1 MIDSIQTN
9 GALVIFSAAATTQHA
24 SVTKPEH
31 AAALE
36 AHFRG
41 KFSAAAGGRLVTLS
55 GAYKGQEEISYIV
68 PHADYLEIL
77 RDGLLNSVLR
87 SEETALILTARRDVR
102 GRREALLINPVTFA
116 AVADLGYLGNV
127 PEKFARQCDGWS
139 YDGASYFVAMSADD
153 WRQYEA
159 IEASGD
165 GAALLRPD
173 WRELRRAW
181 VNPAHVAAAPVADLE
196 ALANA

>member
-9 GALVIFSAAATTQHA
+9 GALVIFSASATTHHA
-24 SVTKPEH
+24 SVNPSH
-31 AAALE
+31 RAALE
-36 AHFRG
+36 AHYRA
-41 KFSAAAGGRLVTLS
+41 KFSAIAGGRFAVLQ

-68 PHADYLEIL
+68 PHADYLAIL
-77 RDGLLNSVLR
+77 ADTVAGSVLA
-87 SEETALILTARRDVR
+87 SEETVLILTTRHDVR
-102 GRREALLINPVTFA
+102 GRREALLTNPRTFA
-116 AVADLGYLGNV
+116 VVADLGNLGNV
-127 PEKFARQCDGWS
+127 PEQFARQCDGWT
-139 YDGASYFVAMSADD
+139 YDGASYFVAMSAND

-181 VNPAHVAAAPVADLE
+181 VNPAHVAAPSGAKLE
-196 ALANA
+196 A